1 MPADLTPE
9 QLSAS
14 SAEITRPI
22 YIVALEHAGVE
33 ELLSS
38 SGDVVYDG
46 QNYLAGGVTVSGI
59 SNTRAATLTLPWST
73 TRMTEIQNGSYRG
86 GSCKIWYIPGV
97 PSDAD
102 LIFDAE
108 DGILIM
114 DGEIRSSRFS
124 GDTVTLSVTHINNG
138 NVFTPRNTLKQVTS
152 FSLPPGTL
160 ITWEGETRQL
170 ESRQF
175 GSFEQAY
182 RALAGGRVA
191 SGRALLDARGRLPA
205 STLRDI
211 ATPPR
216 DQTLTVAGS
225 DAPIPIVYGRRS
237 VPGLVTLRGSI
248 SGDLVLGVVWCL
260 GEILEIENVYINGE
274 AVPAGVTQ
282 TDYLGLDDQTVDS
295 TLATAIAAF
304 NDPMILETPNGNR
317 GIAYSVFRI
326 PAGQL
331 DGSPTFQ
338 AVVKGMKVVDPR
350 NPQPSTPVYPSA
362 RYWRILITETRN
374 NGPFYANVAE
384 VELRATA
391 GGTDQATGGTAA
403 ASSFDSTSV
412 NADKAFDDSATT
424 FWSSDGGA
432 NLPQWISYDFG
443 TAKTVSEVLIQAGND
458 ATRATRAPKT
468 FQIQYSSDGS
478 TWTTGATVTDTPAW
492 SVSESRTFTVD
503 DLRDFSG
510 YENPALCFADL
521 AGSPVYGLGAT
532 VQGVDEAADWCDDL
546 IDTFARCRIGLE
558 LTQVRRTE
566 EYLDLLATYAECLWY
581 NEGSAVQMVP
591 DKIVRQ
597 DNPSGLDVVSN
608 GDFASS
614 DGWTVDS
621 PWAVSAGVASIDGTG
636 AGGESVER
644 VVDIEEGALYAVKMQ
659 ISAYTS
665 GDFSVEIE
673 DDVGTSSPV
682 SPSTSAVGTFTA
694 LFTGRAPKAGGTLLR
709 LVAGAGAEG
718 DVTLVECKRLY
729 YLEENCVRGSLD
741 VEGVDDGDT
750 PTKVMCRYTS
760 TAGTAGVWSD
770 AIASASLPGVESG
783 DTRLVE
789 TTLSMPGIY
798 RVTEAV
804 SKANAR
810 LQRMR
815 NRVRVSWVTTDKG
828 IRHRLGDVIQH
839 RMPYRGTDILVKLTS
854 VDLIGYGRYRV
865 SGLRY
870 DEAHYPDE
878 IPLPEDVG
886 TVPVGAIVPLSG
898 DAIPSGWAAYTAA
911 DGKYIV
917 GAGDTYA
924 VGDTGGSLTAT
935 GWSGSTDSRDMHA
948 NGGGFTRFEIKQ
960 GATDINAGV
969 GVYGD
974 GSPNTTH
981 SHTFSIGTLT
991 PDLPRRENR
1000 LIIKTGSADTNFP
1013 AAAQV
1018 FGLPNLLLAGL
1029 TRVVTSANRLLVA
1042 ESANANAGAATLSLS
1057 GTTGSG
1063 GTNHD
1068 HRTVSAVRDDDL
1080 GPSAMIYGYN
1090 TAVGSHTHTFSLTL
1104 NRNIKKKALALY
1116 GSDGDFAVI
1125 PGMIVLWSG
1134 SLGSLPADW
1143 VLCDGA
1149 GSTPDMRDYFIEI
1162 APEGGEGV
1170 SSGDNTLTVNG
1181 STSSH
1186 AHNHRGSGSLQ
1197 GLRTFAALHS
1207 DNGTH
1212 NHTISATR
1220 DWVPPYYALAAI
1232 MYSP

>member
-1 MPADLTPE
+1 M
-9 QLSAS
+9 
-14 SAEITRPI
+14 
-22 YIVALEHAGVE
+22 
-33 ELLSS
+33 
-38 SGDVVYDG
+38 
-46 QNYLAGGVTVSGI
+46 
-59 SNTRAATLTLPWST
+59 
-73 TRMTEIQNGSYRG
+73 
-86 GSCKIWYIPGV
+86 
-97 PSDAD
+97 
-102 LIFDAE
+102 
-108 DGILIM
+108 
-114 DGEIRSSRFS
+114 
-124 GDTVTLSVTHINNG
+124 
-138 NVFTPRNTLKQVTS
+138 
-152 FSLPPGTL
+152 
-160 ITWEGETRQL
+160 
-170 ESRQF
+170 
-175 GSFEQAY
+175 
-182 RALAGGRVA
+182 
-191 SGRALLDARGRLPA
+191 
-205 STLRDI
+205 
-211 ATPPR
+211 
-216 DQTLTVAGS
+216 
-225 DAPIPIVYGRRS
+225 
-237 VPGLVTLRGSI
+237 
-248 SGDLVLGVVWCL
+248 
-260 GEILEIENVYINGE
+260 
-274 AVPAGVTQ
+274 
-282 TDYLGLDDQTVDS
+282 
-295 TLATAIAAF
+295 
-304 NDPMILETPNGNR
+304 
-317 GIAYSVFRI
+317 
-326 PAGQL
+326 
-331 DGSPTFQ
+331 
-338 AVVKGMKVVDPR
+338 
-350 NPQPSTPVYPSA
+350 
-362 RYWRILITETRN
+362 
-374 NGPFYANVAE
+374 
-384 VELRATA
+384 
-391 GGTDQATGGTAA
+391 
-403 ASSFDSTSV
+403 
-412 NADKAFDDSATT
+412 
-424 FWSSDGGA
+424 
-432 NLPQWISYDFG
+432 
-443 TAKTVSEVLIQAGND
+443 
-458 ATRATRAPKT
+458 
-468 FQIQYSSDGS
+468 
-478 TWTTGATVTDTPAW
+478 
-492 SVSESRTFTVD
+492 
-503 DLRDFSG
+503 
-510 YENPALCFADL
+510 
-521 AGSPVYGLGAT
+521 
-532 VQGVDEAADWCDDL
+532 DEAADWCDDL

-558 LTQVRRTE
+558 LTQIRRTE

-798 RVTEAV
+798 RVTEAT

>member
-1 MPADLTPE
+1 MPADLTPA
-9 QLSAS
+9 QLAAASAD
-14 SAEITRPI
+14 ITRPI
-22 YIVALEHAGVE
+22 YLVCLEHAGVE

-38 SGDVVYDG
+38 SGDVVFDG
-46 QNYLAGGVTVSGI
+46 QNYLAGGIAVSGI
-59 SNTRAATLTLPWST
+59 SNTRSATLTLPWSA
-73 TRMTEIQNGSYRG
+73 TRVTEIQNGSYRG
-86 GSCKIWYIPGV
+86 GKCKIWYIPGV
-97 PSDAD
+97 PSDTD

-108 DGILIM
+108 DGVLVM

-124 GDTVTLSVTHINNG
+124 GDSVSIAVTHINNG
-138 NVFTPRNTLKQVTS
+138 NVFTPRNTLKQVTN
-152 FSLPPGTL
+152 FALPPGTL

-170 ESRQF
+170 ESRRF
-175 GSFEQAY
+175 GAFDQAY
-182 RALAGGRVA
+182 AALGRGSVA
-191 SGRALLDARGRLPA
+191 SGRAMLTAQGRLPA
-205 STLRDI
+205 STLKEI

-237 VPGLVTLRGSI
+237 LPGLVTLRGDI

-260 GEILEIENVYINGE
+260 GEIIEIEDVYINGE

-304 NDPMILETPNGNR
+304 NDPMLLETPNGTR

-338 AVVKGMKVVDPR
+338 AVVKGMRVSDPR
-350 NPQPSTPVYPSA
+350 NPQPSSPVYPSA
-362 RYWRILITETRN
+362 RYWRINVTESRSSGTWW
-374 NGPFYANVAE
+374 ANIAE
-384 VELRATA
+384 IELRATA
-391 GGTDQATGGTAA
+391 GGADQTGSGTAA
-403 ASSFDSTSV
+403 ASTVDSTSL
-412 NADKAFDDSATT
+412 NADKAFDNNSAT

-432 NLPQWISYDFG
+432 ALPQWISYDFG
-443 TAKTVSEVLIQAGND
+443 AATTVSEVLIQAGND

-468 FQIQYSSDGS
+468 FQVQYSSDGS
-478 TWTTGATVTDTPAW
+478 TWETAATITDTPAW
-492 SVSESRTFTVD
+492 SVSESRTFQIPDT
-503 DLRDFSG
+503 RDFSG
-510 YENPALCFADL
+510 YDNPALCFADL

-532 VQGVDEAADWCDDL
+532 VQGVDEAADWCDEL
-546 IDTFARCRIGLE
+546 IDGFARARIGLE
-558 LTQVRRTE
+558 LTQIRRTE

-581 NEGSAVQMVP
+581 NEGAAVQMVP
-591 DKIVRQ
+591 DKIVRE
-597 DNPSGLDVVSN
+597 DNPSGLDVVVN

-621 PWAVSAGVASIDGTG
+621 PWAITAGVASIDGTG
-636 AGGESVER
+636 AGTETVER
-644 VVDIEEGALYAVKMQ
+644 VVDLEEGALYAVKLQ
-659 ISAYTS
+659 VSDYTS
-665 GDFSVEIE
+665 GLFSVEIE
-673 DDVGTSSPV
+673 DDEGTSTPILDKD
-682 SPSTSAVGTFTA
+682 AVGTYTA
-694 LFTGRAPKAGGTLLR
+694 LITARAPKTGGTLIR

-729 YLEENCVRGSLD
+729 YLEENCVKGSLD

-750 PTKVMCRYTS
+750 PTKVICRYTS
-760 TAGTAGVWSD
+760 TAGTAGVWSE

-798 RVTEAV
+798 RVTEAT

-828 IRHRLGDVIQH
+828 IKHRIGDVIQH

-854 VDLIGYGRYRV
+854 VDLVGYGRYRV
-865 SGLRY
+865 AGLRY

-898 DAIPSGWAAYTAA
+898 ASIPSGWAAYTDA

-935 GWSGSTDSRDMHA
+935 GWSGLTDTRDMHSG
-948 NGGGFTRFEIKQ
+948 GGGFASFLMAQSDTGVA
-960 GATDINAGV
+960 GASPLIA
-969 GVYGD
+969 
-974 GSPNTTH
+974 GSPPNTDH
-981 SHTFSIGTLT
+981 AHTFSIGTLT

-1013 AAAQV
+1013 ASAQV
-1018 FGLPNLLLAGL
+1018 FGLPNLLLSGL

-1042 ESANANAGAATLSLS
+1042 ETANANAGVATLSLS
-1057 GTTGSG
+1057 GATGSG
-1063 GTNHD
+1063 GVD
-1068 HRTVSAVRDDDL
+1068 
-1080 GPSAMIYGYN
+1080 
-1090 TAVGSHTHTFSLTL
+1090 HTHLQVVAARDTGLGFQQQVYSYITTGGAHTHSFNLTL
-1104 NRNIKKKALALY
+1104 SRNVKKKALALY

-1134 SLGSLPADW
+1134 SLGSLPTDW

-1162 APEGGEGV
+1162 APEGGEGA
-1170 SSGDNTLTVNG
+1170 SSGDNTLTVDGN
-1181 STSSH
+1181 TSSH
-1186 AHNHRGSGSLQ
+1186 GHSHIGSASQL
-1197 GLRTFAALHS
+1197 
-1207 DNGTH
+1207 GTPVVSVGHADVAVH

>member
-1 MPADLTPE
+1 MSDLTPT
-9 QLSAS
+9 QIQNASQSA
-14 SAEITRPI
+14 TRPI

-46 QNYLAGGVTVSGI
+46 QNFLAGGVTVSGI
-59 SNTRAATLTLPWST
+59 SNTRAASLTLPWSA
-73 TRMTEIQNGSYRG
+73 TRITEIQNGSYRG

-97 PSDAD
+97 PSDMD

-108 DGILIM
+108 DGILVM
-114 DGEIRSSRFS
+114 DGEIRTSRFS
-124 GDTVTLSVTHINNG
+124 GDSINLAVTHRNSG
-138 NVFTPRNTLKQVTS
+138 NIFTPRNTLKQVTN

-175 GSFEQAY
+175 GGFEQAY
-182 RALAGGRVA
+182 RSLGNGMVG
-191 SGRALLDARGRLPA
+191 SGRAALTAQGRLPA
-205 STLRDI
+205 STLKQI

-237 VPGLVTLRGSI
+237 LPGLVTLRGEI

-260 GEILEIENVYINGE
+260 GEILEIEEVYINGE
-274 AVPAGVTQ
+274 AVPAGITQ
-282 TDYLGLDDQTVDS
+282 TDYLGLDDQAVDS
-295 TLATAIAAF
+295 TLSTAIAAF

-350 NPQPSTPVYPSA
+350 NPQPDTPVYPSA
-362 RYWRILITETRN
+362 RYWRILITETRSS
-374 NGPFYANVAE
+374 GTFWANVAE
-384 VELRATA
+384 IELRATV
-391 GGTDQATGGTAA
+391 GGSDQTGSGTAA
-403 ASSFDSTSV
+403 ASSVDSASF
-412 NADKAFDDSATT
+412 NADKAFDNSAST

-432 NLPQWISYDFG
+432 ALPQWISYDFG
-443 TAKTVSEVLIQAGND
+443 AATTVLEVSIQAGND
-458 ATRATRAPKT
+458 ATRATRAPRD
-468 FQIQYSSDGS
+468 FQIQYSSDNS
-478 TWTTGATVTDTPAW
+478 TWLTAATLTDVPAW
-492 SVSESRTFTVD
+492 SASQSRLFTVD
-503 DLRDFSG
+503 DTRDFSG
-510 YENPALCFADL
+510 YDNPALCFADL
-521 AGSPVYGLGAT
+521 ASSPIYGLGASVNGLT
-532 VQGVDEAADWCDDL
+532 EAADWCDEL
-546 IDTFARCRIGLE
+546 IDTFARCRIGIE

-597 DNPSGLDVVSN
+597 DNPSGLDLVAN
-608 GDFASS
+608 GDFSSS
-614 DGWTVDS
+614 DGWAVDS
-621 PWAVSAGVASIDGTG
+621 PWSISGGVASIDGSG
-636 AGGESVER
+636 AGGESLERAVE
-644 VVDIEEGALYAVKMQ
+644 IEEGVLYAVKMQ
-659 ISAYTS
+659 ISAYTA
-665 GDFSVEIE
+665 GAFSVEIE
-673 DDVGTSSPV
+673 DGDGTSTPLSPV
-682 SPSTSAVGTFTA
+682 ASDVGTFTA
-694 LFTGRAPKAGGTLLR
+694 LFSGRAPKAGGTLIR

-718 DVTLVECKRLY
+718 DVTLVGCKRLY
-729 YLEENCVRGSLD
+729 YLEENCVKGTLD
-741 VEGVDDGDT
+741 VEGIDDGDT

-760 TAGTAGVWSD
+760 TTGTAGIWSE
-770 AIASASLPGVESG
+770 AITAASLPGVDTG
-783 DTRLVE
+783 DARLVE
-789 TTLSMPGIY
+789 TTLTMPGIF

-815 NRVRVSWVTTDKG
+815 NRVRVTWVTTDKG
-828 IRHRLGDVIQH
+828 LVHRIGDVIQH

-935 GWSGSTDSRDMHA
+935 GWSGSTDSRDMHSG
-948 NGGGFTRFEIKQ
+948 GGGFSSFPMVQ
-960 GATDINAGV
+960 ADAGV
-969 GVYGD
+969 A
-974 GSPNTTH
+974 GSFPLIAGSPPNTTH
-981 SHTFSIGTLT
+981 AHTFSIGTLT

-1029 TRVVTSANRLLVA
+1029 TRVVVSANRLLVA
-1042 ESANANAGAATLSLS
+1042 DTANVNAGAANLSLS
-1057 GTTGSG
+1057 GTTGAG
-1063 GTNHD
+1063 G
-1068 HRTVSAVRDDDL
+1068 VSHTHLQVIAVRDTGL
-1080 GPSAMIYGYN
+1080 ALQQQVYSYVTTGG
-1090 TAVGSHTHTFSLTL
+1090 GHTHSYSLTL
-1104 NRNIKKKALALY
+1104 HRNIKKKALALY
-1116 GSDGDFAVI
+1116 GSDGAFAVI

-1134 SLGSLPADW
+1134 SLGALPADW

-1149 GSTPDMRDYFIEI
+1149 GSTPDMRDYFIEV
-1162 APEGGEGV
+1162 APEGGDGV

-1181 STSSH
+1181 GTSSH
-1186 AHNHRGSGSLQ
+1186 GHSHIGSASQLGTPVVQ
-1197 GLRTFAALHS
+1197 VGHS
-1207 DNGTH
+1207 DAAVH
-1212 NHTISATR
+1212 SHTISATR